1 MPTFIE
7 DKETRSLNF
16 ATGRTTATRRFHV
29 FNDGSPLTTP
39 AAVFALFGTSDGSTT
54 LPQEGDTFP
63 GESDVF
69 CTSFAIELVPES
81 RNVWLVTFTYENTE
95 PGTVQP
101 LEEGYV
107 EFSIDYAF
115 EFRDFYRV
123 NPELLLPTN
132 GTPTLANIEG
142 TRIDAA
148 GEPLSAKVNISTIT
162 VTETVALASL
172 EARSQVI
179 RVLRGRRNS
188 SVFYG
193 APIGQVAYQGASAR
207 RVALDKVQIQHTF
220 QQDGLYFMAQ
230 QPARNPE
237 KEVDLEQVNGI
248 WRAKSVFWVQPFP
261 DFGDLNELSENF

>member
-29 FNDGSPLTTP
+29 FDDGSPLLTP
-39 AAVFALFGTSDGSTT
+39 AAVYALFGTTAGSTT
-54 LPQEGDTFP
+54 LPQQGDLFP
-63 GESDVF
+63 GETDVY
-69 CTSFAIELVPES
+69 CISFSIELVPES
-81 RNVWLVTFTYENTE
+81 RNVWAVVYSYENTE

-123 NPELLLPTN
+123 NPGLVLPTN
-132 GTPTLANIEG
+132 GTPTQTDIAG

-148 GEPLSAKVNISTIT
+148 GEALSAKVNISTIT
-162 VTETVALASL
+162 VTETVSAESV
-172 EARSQVI
+172 EERSKVI
-179 RVLRGRRNS
+179 RLLRGRRNNA
-188 SVFYG
+188 VFYG

-207 RVALDKVQIQHTF
+207 RIALDKFSIQHTF

-261 DFGDLNELSENF
+261 DFGDLNALSENF